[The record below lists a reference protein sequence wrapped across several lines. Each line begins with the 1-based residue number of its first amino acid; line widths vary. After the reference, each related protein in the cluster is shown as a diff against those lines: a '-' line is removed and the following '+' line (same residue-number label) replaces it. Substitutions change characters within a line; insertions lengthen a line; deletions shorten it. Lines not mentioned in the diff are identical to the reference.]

1 MHETLSLNAFT
12 AIDETG
18 QAAAYIAALEAF
30 DGIDQLQELKRL
42 EREMVRPGSAILDV
56 GCGFGLET
64 VPLARRAGKGGTVCG
79 IDRSEAFI
87 AEARRRATAQGL
99 PIDYRVGD
107 AAGLPYADHSF
118 DHVRAERLLIYFD
131 DVERVLAGMRR
142 VLRPDG
148 VMALIEPEFCTTTVN
163 VSNRALVR
171 RVMAHEAET
180 AVAQSWLPGRLAA
193 MLRDLGFAD
202 IALSSRVVVFPQQLA
217 ADYFLGAAAKAAK
230 VGVLSEGEL
239 AAWTAEIRGLLEGG
253 RLFASEGYFLFTGR
267 QGPLRSTRAG
277 ASA

>member
-18 QAAAYIAALEAF
+18 QAATYIAALEAF
-30 DGIDQLQELKRL
+30 DRIDQLQELKSI
-42 EREMVRPGSAILDV
+42 ERQMVGPGSAILDV

-64 VPLARRAGKGGTVCG
+64 VPLARQVGQGGTVCG

-87 AEARRRATAQGL
+87 AEARRRATEQGL

-107 AAGLPYADHSF
+107 ASALPYPDHSF

-131 DVERVLAGMRR
+131 PVEPVLAEMRR
-142 VLRPDG
+142 VLRPNG
-148 VMALIEPEFCTTTVN
+148 VIALIEPEFCTTTVN
-163 VSNRALVR
+163 VSDRVLVR
-171 RVMAHEAET
+171 KVMAHEAET

-193 MLRDLGFAD
+193 LLADLGFDDVA
-202 IALSSRVVVFPQQLA
+202 IASRVVVFPQQLA
-217 ADYFLGAAAKAAK
+217 ADYFLGAATKAAK
-230 VGVLSEGEL
+230 AGALSEDEL
-239 AAWTAEIRGLLEGG
+239 AAWAAEIGRLLDAG

-267 QGPLRSTRAG
+267 PCAK
-277 ASA
+277 